1 MDSTDD
7 EEDALEA
14 MRHSDLGGAS
24 MNTHEEPENE
34 RFENGVRETIE
45 FEEALGH
52 LNLKQ
57 KIGDG
62 IDTKSKTKSNKV
74 GNNNRNSGR
83 KSNNVAGT
91 KKSSSNRKK

>member
-62 IDTKSKTKSNKV
+62 IDTILGDSASQLISIHVSFSRVLNP
-74 GNNNRNSGR
+74 N
-83 KSNNVAGT
+83 
-91 KKSSSNRKK
+91 

>member
-62 IDTKSKTKSNKV
+62 IGVEKSL
-74 GNNNRNSGR
+74 
-83 KSNNVAGT
+83 
-91 KKSSSNRKK
+91 